1 MEKERKFYFAGSIR
15 GGREDVELYRKLI
28 DYIQTFGK
36 VLTEHIALD
45 SLKPSGIISIRMK
58 SPRARQSRKQKDWIN
73 IITWKCLSFCLKHLP
88 VE

>member
-58 SPRARQSRKQKDWIN
+58 SPRGQGSLGNRKI
-73 IITWKCLSFCLKHLP
+73 
-88 VE
+88 E

>member
-45 SLKPSGIISIRMK
+45 SLKPSGILNFNSHEK
-58 SPRARQSRKQKDWIN
+58 PKGPRQSRKQKD
-73 IITWKCLSFCLKHLP
+73 
-88 VE
+88 